1 MNSKPGLDLFSK
13 VIRPWLF
20 MRDHF
25 MYLIK
30 PNFNLGL
37 NFKQLNYL
45 NGVILK
51 LNYSNLL

>member
-1 MNSKPGLDLFSK
+1 MNLEPGLDLFLK

-20 MRDHF
+20 MCDHF

-37 NFKQLNYL
+37 KFKQ
-45 NGVILK
+45 
-51 LNYSNLL
+51 